1 MRFLPHKTYFVQNTP
16 YDGVG
21 WGFHRANVRRIE
33 PIEYEAA
40 IGAGELIKRKGIRI
54 LFKEAPDFG
63 FLPPPACAKAFKR
76 EYRFTAHNL
85 NGWRQS

>member
-1 MRFLPHKTYFVQNTP
+1 MRFCSHKTYFVQNTH
-16 YDGVG
+16 YGSVG
-21 WGFHRANVRRIE
+21 WGFHWAAAGRIK
-33 PIEYEAA
+33 PIEYKAA
-40 IGAGELIKRKGIRI
+40 VGARELIKRKGIRI

-63 FLPPPACAKAFKR
+63 FLPTPACAKAFKR

>member
-1 MRFLPHKTYFVQNTP
+1 MRFLPHKTYFVQNTH

-33 PIEYEAA
+33 MVEYEAA

-54 LFKEAPDFG
+54 LFKEAPDFWFSPNPSVRQG
-63 FLPPPACAKAFKR
+63 FQA
-76 EYRFTAHNL
+76 
-85 NGWRQS
+85 